1 MHVTNFNGLNGYH
14 ELWLYDAGKL
24 NVRHNI
30 FNTDAEI
37 NSNLIM
43 MSSS

>member
-1 MHVTNFNGLNGYH
+1 MHVTNFNGLNGY

-30 FNTDAEI
+30 FNADTEI